1 MDVRHEIDTLD
12 TDRLVAIKEE
22 VKINKKLI
30 KAKEKILEDIRRLQL
45 EQNYLV
51 ERGKT
56 ERVDL
61 LKEFKQL
68 IKNPDLT
75 WEEQNEL
82 YKTIM
87 YYITY
92 IRVDDEIKM
101 ESIYKQKIL

>member
-1 MDVRHEIDTLD
+1 MD